1 VWIYLCMALAAGA
14 VLPLQAG
21 LNAQLALSAGHALW
35 ASCVSFA
42 IGLLLLIVVCMTVR
56 LPRPAWEDLASMP
69 FWQWGG
75 GVMGAFFV
83 TAMVMLGPR
92 LGATTMLGMAL
103 IGQMTAAALIDHF
116 GLAGFT
122 PHALSIGRVA
132 GIALLI
138 VGGILV
144 RMY

>member
-1 VWIYLCMALAAGA
+1 MWIYLCMALAAGA

-21 LNAQLALSAGHALW
+21 LNAQLASSAGHALW

-42 IGLLLLIVVCMTVR
+42 VGLLLLIVVCMTVR
-56 LPRPAWEDLASMP
+56 LPRPAWDDLASVP

-83 TAMVMLGPR
+83 SAMVMLSPR
-92 LGATTMLGMAL
+92 LGAATMLGMVL
-103 IGQMTAAALIDHF
+103 VGQMIAAALIDHF

-122 PHALSIGRVA
+122 PHALSLGRAA

-138 VGGILV
+138 TGGILV
-144 RMY
+144 RLY